1 MRGAMLL
8 WITEIDKILQS
19 GNLPRFYVGGWI
31 WTKYI
36 FSAPEGKGKEE
47 VECRLKRKKIVS
59 R

>member
-1 MRGAMLL
+1 MRGAILL
-8 WITEIDKILQS
+8 STTEIDKILQS

-36 FSAPEGKGKEE
+36 FSAPEGKGEEE
-47 VECRLKRKKIVS
+47 VEYRLKRKKIVS